1 MLGKMTQRAFVAI
14 YVLMVLNL
22 SFWLLSLIGIL
33 VLGVGPALRT
43 VTETYLSNG
52 LNYHGYRF
60 KDMWHLYKKYFW
72 IANGHFYTFFILEL
86 FLFYDLY
93 ISSQI
98 KNMWMFPV
106 IFLLIFSMIMVATIG
121 IYNLIIES
129 TFEINFG
136 NALKLSIVEF
146 FSNFKALL
154 KFLIGLLIII
164 ALTKMWPG
172 FLLFLTVSTIIV
184 WGIFSSKKWIE
195 VITSQLEDK

>member
-1 MLGKMTQRAFVAI
+1 MLGKMTQRAFVTI

-22 SFWLLSLIGIL
+22 SFWLLSLIGLFIL
-33 VLGVGPALRT
+33 GIGPALRT
-43 VTETYLSNG
+43 VTETYLFHG
-52 LNYHGYRF
+52 LNYHGYHF

-72 IANGHFYTFFILEL
+72 AANGHFYTFFILEL

-93 ISSQI
+93 ITSQI
-98 KNMWMFPV
+98 KNMWIFPI
-106 IFLLIFSMIMVATIG
+106 IFLLVFIMVMVATIG

-129 TFEINFG
+129 SFEINFS
-136 NALKLSIVEF
+136 NAIKLSIVEF

-172 FLLFLTVSTIIV
+172 FLLFLTVSTVIV

-195 VITSQLEDK
+195 IITSQLEAK

>member
-86 FLFYDLY
+86 FFFYDLY

-98 KNMWMFPV
+98 KNMWMFP
-106 IFLLIFSMIMVATIG
+106 IILLLIFSMIMVATIG

-129 TFEINFG
+129 TFEINFS

>member
-98 KNMWMFPV
+98 KNMWMFP
-106 IFLLIFSMIMVATIG
+106 IILLLIFSMIMVATIG

-129 TFEINFG
+129 TFEINFS